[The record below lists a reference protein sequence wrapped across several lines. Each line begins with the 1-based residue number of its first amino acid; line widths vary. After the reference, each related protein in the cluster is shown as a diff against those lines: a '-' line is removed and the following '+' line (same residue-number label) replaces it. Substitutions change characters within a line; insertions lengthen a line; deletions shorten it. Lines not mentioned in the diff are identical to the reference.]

1 MAMESQ
7 KKIQTNY
14 YYGHDP
20 LIKGIYN
27 RAISDE
33 FPSLFKGFWDVYETW
48 YYHQD
53 RWKEERSSFLVDSSL
68 PPEAEEKFWK
78 YERFGNYLFGAYLS
92 VYFSWESLQAV
103 KAARNLLVD
112 PQNNL
117 AFIRQVSGFAR
128 HLFTALDA
136 ISCCIYIVEDK
147 IPSGCMLE
155 QGESRT
161 HLGSIGINNIW
172 RKIGKPTNYGPL
184 HSLPERA
191 EFKYLSEYRNLVTH
205 RPFYQFGHSLSSGLC
220 SFPEN
225 LAQLD
230 SITQR
235 KRQYLQSDVGS
246 YLATAFEIIVADFE
260 ALLLE
265 LDTRYRKRI

>member
-1 MAMESQ
+1 MVWV
-7 KKIQTNY
+7 
-14 YYGHDP
+14 
-20 LIKGIYN
+20 L
-27 RAISDE
+27 
-33 FPSLFKGFWDVYETW
+33 
-48 YYHQD
+48 
-53 RWKEERSSFLVDSSL
+53 RSVGPHSSL
-68 PPEAEEKFWK
+68 PLEEKFWK
-78 YERFGNYLFGAYLS
+78 HERFGNYLFGAYLS

-103 KAARNLLVD
+103 KAARNLFV

-117 AFIRQVSGFAR
+117 VFIREVSGFVR

-155 QGESRT
+155 LGESRT
-161 HLGSIGINNIW
+161 HLGSIGVNNIW

-184 HSLPERA
+184 HSLLERA

-205 RPFYQFGHSLSSGLC
+205 RPFYQFSHSLPSGLC
-220 SFPEN
+220 YFPEN

-235 KRQYLQSDVGS
+235 NTQYLQTDVRS
-246 YLATAFEIIVADFE
+246 YLATAFEIIVTDFE
-260 ALLLE
+260 AILLE
-265 LDTRYRKRI
+265 LGARYRKLI